1 MSIFFGLLIV
11 LAVSWF
17 GFRAF
22 QKSRVTPELGVEAD
36 FPTAVIAESFYQP
49 VLRSICGPG
58 KVRHEC
64 KARIEFEDDKE
75 HDEQA
80 VVISIGGA
88 RVGFLSRSD
97 ARRYRRNRGTD
108 SAECNAVITGG
119 GKDRENLDVWLDIH
133 L

>member
-1 MSIFFGLLIV
+1 MFIFFGLLIV
-11 LAVSWF
+11 LAVFWF
-17 GFRAF
+17 VFRAL
-22 QKSRVTPELGVEAD
+22 QKSRVTPELGGEAD
-36 FPTAVIAESFYQP
+36 YPTEVIAESFYQP

-64 KARIEFEDDKE
+64 KARIEFEDDNAN
-75 HDEQA
+75 DDQA
-80 VVISIGGA
+80 VVISIDGA
-88 RVGFLSRSD
+88 RVGYLSRSD

-108 SAECNAVITGG
+108 AAECSAVITGG

>member
-11 LAVSWF
+11 LAVFWF
-17 GFRAF
+17 GFRAL
-22 QKSRVTPELGVEAD
+22 QKSRVAPQLGVEAD
-36 FPTAVIAESFYQP
+36 FPTAVVAESFYQP

-64 KARIEFEDDKE
+64 KARIEFEDDNQ
-75 HDEQA
+75 HGDQA

-88 RVGFLSRSD
+88 HVGYLSRSD

-108 SAECNAVITGG
+108 SAECSAVITGG
-119 GKDRENLDVWLDIH
+119 GKDRESLDVWLDIH

>member
-1 MSIFFGLLIV
+1 MFTFFGLLIV
-11 LAVSWF
+11 LAVFWF
-17 GFRAF
+17 VFRAF
-22 QKSRVTPELGVEAD
+22 QNSRVTPEPSVEGD
-36 FPTAVIAESFYQP
+36 FPTAVVAESFYQP

-58 KVRHEC
+58 QVRHEC

-80 VVISIGGA
+80 VVISIGGT

-108 SAECNAVITGG
+108 AAECSAVITGG
-119 GKDRENLDVWLDIH
+119 GKDRESLDVWLDIH

>member
-1 MSIFFGLLIV
+1 MYTFFGLLIA

-17 GFRAF
+17 IFRAF
-22 QKSRVTPELGVEAD
+22 QKSRVTPELGGEAD
-36 FPTAVIAESFYQP
+36 FPTEVIAESFYQP

-64 KARIEFEDDKE
+64 KARIEFEDDNAN
-75 HDEQA
+75 DDQA

-88 RVGFLSRSD
+88 RVGYLSRSD

-108 SAECNAVITGG
+108 AAECSAMITGG